1 MIQYE
6 TKTNRRIQDLPDD
19 LKLKL
24 AKYMYVHEPEHFDRR
39 VNGKPKEKKES
50 IPLVKFESTLDA
62 YLYDKEKDTVAVTEQ
77 PKVERGYGLASLFR
91 PKI

>member
-1 MIQYE
+1 MDKIKDE
-6 TKTNRRIQDLPDD
+6 LQDLPDD

-39 VNGKPKEKKES
+39 VNDKPKEKKKS
-50 IPLVKFESTLDA
+50 IPLVKFESTFDA
-62 YLYDKEKDTVAVTEQ
+62 YLHDKQRDTAVVKEQ
-77 PKVERGYGLASLFR
+77 PKTERGYGLASLFR